1 MAHFLAAKGT
11 SDAPLSAN
19 TGAVVALQRVTKQF
33 GSRAA
38 ITDLTLDLSP
48 GLVGLLGPNGAG
60 KTTLLHVMAGL
71 TVPTS
76 GQVQWLGRYGR
87 RDPGLDHAIALAGDG
102 DQLPRRETPLQYLTL
117 LLQTSGYG
125 ALQAQDRA
133 AKLLSRLGL
142 QTQQHQAMSGLSRGQ
157 RQRVKIAQAF
167 AIPAKLLLLD
177 EPLNALDPVWRLEVA
192 ALMHDAAQ
200 SGACVVVSSHILQE
214 VEQLATWLVLLF
226 KGRLVAAGTRTDI
239 ATRLRSQA
247 TVLKLRTDQP
257 TELARELLRL
267 APITTLR
274 LLPDGL
280 QVQASDVDALCL
292 ALPNAVVNTGAQV
305 FELDGEGDDLVS
317 LFTTLSTQVR

>member
-1 MAHFLAAKGT
+1 
-11 SDAPLSAN
+11 
-19 TGAVVALQRVTKQF
+19 
-33 GSRAA
+33 
-38 ITDLTLDLSP
+38 
-48 GLVGLLGPNGAG
+48 
-60 KTTLLHVMAGL
+60 MAGL